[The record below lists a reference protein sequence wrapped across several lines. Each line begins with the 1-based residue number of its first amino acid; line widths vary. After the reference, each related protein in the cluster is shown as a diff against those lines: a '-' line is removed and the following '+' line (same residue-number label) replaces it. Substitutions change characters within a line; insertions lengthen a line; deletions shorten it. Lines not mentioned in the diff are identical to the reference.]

1 MAEIRINNLVKKFG
15 DFTAVKDLN
24 LNIADGEFL
33 ILLGPSGCG
42 KTTTLRSIAGL
53 ERQTSGDIF
62 IGERKV
68 NDLSPGN
75 RDIAMVFQFYALYPH
90 LSAFDNIS
98 FPLRA
103 MHMPREEVAQR
114 VLQVAKLLR
123 IEYLL
128 TRKPKQIS
136 GGEQQRV
143 ALGRAIVRRPSVF
156 LMDEPLT
163 NLDAKLRNE
172 MRVELKHLQRE
183 LNTTMVYVTHDQTE
197 AMSMAKRIAVM
208 NQGVLQQVGSPL
220 DIYDHPA
227 TFFVAS
233 FIGSPPMNFVD
244 VELTDGDKPMF
255 RQAKGAFALPI
266 PQELSNQIRRATT
279 DTQVRYGIRSED
291 IQITPAVSDGDLP
304 AQISVRE
311 PLGDEIIYDV
321 SIGDERFRVKSP
333 PTLRFNVGDRVGLKL
348 DMARAHVFDLKTEKA
363 IR

>member
-1 MAEIRINNLVKKFG
+1 MAQIRINDLVKRFG
-15 DFTAVKDLN
+15 DFVAVKDLN
-24 LNIADGEFL
+24 LTIGDGEFL

-53 ERQTSGDIF
+53 ERQTTGDIF
-62 IGERKV
+62 IGDRLV
-68 NDLSPGN
+68 NDLTPGN

-90 LSAFDNIS
+90 FTAYDNIA

-103 MHMPREEVAQR
+103 QNTPQAEVASR
-114 VLQVAKLLR
+114 VTQAAKLLR

-128 TRKPKQIS
+128 SRKPKQLS

-163 NLDAKLRNE
+163 NLDAKLRGD
-172 MRVELKHLQRE
+172 MRVEIKHLQRE

-197 AMSMAKRIAVM
+197 ALSLAQRIGVM

-227 TFFVAS
+227 TLFVAG

-244 VELTDGDKPMF
+244 VAVTDSGMPMLK
-255 RQAKGAFALPI
+255 QKDGNFALPI
-266 PQELSNQIRRATT
+266 TTALRDQIRKTT
-279 DTQVRYGIRSED
+279 SDEMVRFGIRSED
-291 IQITPAVSDGDLP
+291 IQLVPSAAEADMPAR
-304 AQISVRE
+304 ISLRE
-311 PLGDEIIYDV
+311 PLGDEIIYNV
-321 SIGDERFRVKSP
+321 LVGTQELRVKSP
-333 PTLRFNVGDRVGLKL
+333 PTVRLQVGDNVGVKFDQT
-348 DMARAHVFDLKTEKA
+348 RAHVFDLKTEKA
-363 IR
+363 IF

>member
-1 MAEIRINNLVKKFG
+1 MAEIRIVNLIKKFG
-15 DFTAVKDLN
+15 DFTAVQDLN
-24 LNIADGEFL
+24 LTIGDGEFL

-53 ERQTSGDIF
+53 ERQTAGDIF
-62 IGERKV
+62 IGERLV
-68 NDLSPGN
+68 NDLTPGH

-90 LSAFDNIS
+90 LSAHDNIS

-103 MHMPREEVAQR
+103 MKTPTAEINRR
-114 VLQVAKLLR
+114 VTQVARLLR

-128 TRKPKQIS
+128 ARKPKQMS

-143 ALGRAIVRRPSVF
+143 ALGRAIIRRPAVF

-163 NLDAKLRNE
+163 NLDAKLRAD
-172 MRVELKHLQRE
+172 MRVEIKHLQHE

-227 TFFVAS
+227 TLFVAG

-244 VELTDGDKPMF
+244 VTLTNG
-255 RQAKGAFALPI
+255 QASTLTGAGGAFRLTIPEALRDK
-266 PQELSNQIRRATT
+266 IRAATQAET
-279 DTQVRYGIRSED
+279 VRFGIRAED
-291 IQITPAVSDGDLP
+291 IQIGTRADAGD
-304 AQISVRE
+304 IRGVVSVRE
-311 PLGDEIIYDV
+311 PLGDEIIYNV
-321 SIGDERFRVKSP
+321 GVGDQELRVKAP
-333 PTLRFNVGDRVGLKL
+333 PTQRYAVGDTISLKF
-348 DMARAHVFDLKTEKA
+348 DKARMHIYDLSSEQA
-363 IR
+363 IQ

>member
-15 DFTAVKDLN
+15 DFTAVQDLN
-24 LNIADGEFL
+24 LTIAHGEFL

-62 IGERKV
+62 IGDRKV
-68 NDLSPGN
+68 NDLAPGQ

-90 LSAFDNIS
+90 LTAFNNIS

-103 MHMPREEVAQR
+103 MNTPAAEIETR
-114 VLQVAKLLR
+114 VRQVAKLLR

-128 TRKPKQIS
+128 SRKPKQMS

-143 ALGRAIVRRPSVF
+143 ALGRAIVRRPAVF

-163 NLDAKLRNE
+163 NLDAKLRGD
-172 MRVELKHLQRE
+172 MRIELKHLQRE

-197 AMSMAKRIAVM
+197 ALSMAKRIVVM

-220 DIYDHPA
+220 EIYDHPA
-227 TFFVAS
+227 GLFVAG
-233 FIGSPPMNFVD
+233 FIGSPPMNLFDVALVD
-244 VELTDGDKPMF
+244 GGAPMLK
-255 RQAKGAFALPI
+255 QKGGAFALPI
-266 PQELSNQIRRATT
+266 SNQTLEQIRKTT
-279 DTQVRYGIRSED
+279 SDEIVRFGIRPED
-291 IQITPAVSDGDLP
+291 VHVTPVTGDGDMQ
-304 AQISVRE
+304 AQVSVRE

-321 SIGDERFRVKSP
+321 RVGEQELRVKAP
-333 PTLRFNVGDRVGLKL
+333 PTLRLNVGDTIGLKF
-348 DMARAHVFDLKTEKA
+348 DRARAHVFDLKTEKA
-363 IR
+363 IF

>member
-1 MAEIRINNLVKKFG
+1 MAEISIQNMTTRFG
-15 DFTAVKDLN
+15 DFYAVKDLN

-53 ERQTSGDIF
+53 ERQSSGDIF
-62 IGERKV
+62 IGPRKV
-68 NDLSPGN
+68 NDLTPGN

-90 LSAFDNIS
+90 LTAFDNIS

-103 MHMPREEVAQR
+103 MNTPAAEIETR
-114 VLQVAKLLR
+114 VRQVARLLK

-128 TRKPKQIS
+128 GRKPKQMG

-143 ALGRAIVRRPSVF
+143 ALGRAIVRRPAVF

-163 NLDAKLRNE
+163 NLDAKLRSE
-172 MRVELKHLQRE
+172 MRVEIKHLQRE

-197 AMSMAKRIAVM
+197 ALSMAKRIAVM

-227 TFFVAS
+227 TLFVAG

-244 VELTDGDKPMF
+244 VNVTTDGTPKLA
-255 RQAKGAFALPI
+255 QTESGFALPI
-266 PQELSNQIRRATT
+266 STALRDQIR
-279 DTQVRYGIRSED
+279 QVTSDEIVRFGIRSED
-291 IQITPAVSDGDLP
+291 VTMTPNVADGDM
-304 AQISVRE
+304 AAVINVRE
-311 PLGDEIIYDV
+311 PLGDEIIYDL
-321 SIGDERFRVKSP
+321 RVGSQRIRAKAP
-333 PTLRFNVGDRVGLKL
+333 PTLRLNVGTNVGLKFDL
-348 DMARAHVFDLKTEKA
+348 TRAHVYDLKTEKA
-363 IR
+363 IF